1 MSIKLAGTFLALI
14 VVSASA
20 LQAVE
25 PTELTEP
32 TRPRHRR
39 LLDEASGGQ
48 APHIK
53 KPRPLFHR
61 EQRAPARRPEQS
73 APPRKGGGIP
83 GIQ

>member
-53 KPRPLFHR
+53 FKKWHYHSAKRMHRHDAKRKRDPRN
-61 EQRAPARRPEQS
+61 Q
-73 APPRKGGGIP
+73 
-83 GIQ
+83 

>member
-48 APHIK
+48 APQIK
-53 KPRPLFHR
+53 KSHYY
-61 EQRAPARRPEQS
+61 S
-73 APPRKGGGIP
+73 AKRIHSMRHDAKSKRDSRNK
-83 GIQ
+83 